1 MTYRFACAVMAGL
14 VLPMLAAPA
23 FAAKLYGAIS
33 FSPSTGKYGQGHD
46 FPSKDEAST
55 EAVNQCG
62 VGDCE
67 AVVIFPNCGAI
78 AVGDGFGMGFSADK
92 SIAKSEETALANCNQ
107 YTTNCLVTTSL
118 CNAGS

>member
-1 MTYRFACAVMAGL
+1 MTYRFACALMAGMA
-14 VLPMLAAPA
+14 LPMLAAPA
-23 FAAKLYGAIS
+23 FAGKLYGAIS
-33 FSPSTGKYGQGHD
+33 FSP
-46 FPSKDEAST
+46 ST

-67 AVVIFPNCGAI
+67 AVVIFPSCGAI

-118 CNAGS
+118 CNGGS